1 MKIQITKFVFFL
13 IGGAIFFY
21 GCSASEVTEEYEG
34 GQKEVVYQTEQP
46 TKDTVSIKQPIVEKT
61 EVSVSTQPEYIPQGP
76 PTPPPPP
83 LKVNL
88 SPEKPNETTEVET
101 QPPTTSTTTSQ
112 QYQYKVQVF
121 AFKSRLNAESEAQ
134 KIRKRMPDQKV
145 YVEFQ
150 DNLYKVRLGIY
161 SKWEH
166 AKGIKDALYNLG
178 YTDSFIITEV
188 KQ

>member
-1 MKIQITKFVFFL
+1 MKNQITKFVLFF
-13 IGGAIFFY
+13 ISGALFFY

-46 TKDTVSIKQPIVEKT
+46 SKDTVSIKQQQVEKT

-88 SPEKPNETTEVET
+88 SSEKTAETTETET
-101 QPPTTSTTTSQ
+101 QTPATTTTE